1 MPLSFLFILKSNI
14 FKRMRTLE
22 TLLSALITPSKR
34 INDKSQKN
42 AEIIDKNTENAEKPE
57 EIHYFLEFQVNF

>member
-1 MPLSFLFILKSNI
+1 
-14 FKRMRTLE
+14 MRTLE